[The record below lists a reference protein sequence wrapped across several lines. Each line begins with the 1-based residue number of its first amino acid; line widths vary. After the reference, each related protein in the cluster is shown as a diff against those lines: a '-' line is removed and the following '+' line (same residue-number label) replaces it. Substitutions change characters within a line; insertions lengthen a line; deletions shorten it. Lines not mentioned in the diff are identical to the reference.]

1 MKKNYYTHKIDLKKI
16 TIKNQPREQFRQL
29 LEDIEYRGYEVE
41 ELQNGNKIVI
51 TKPSGKSVYGR
62 PKKEDFLVF
71 VFNPNENGLWQIT
84 HKQIFQDIQN
94 KATEDKNKTIQ
105 LIDLLERV
113 KNGEEPDDFIDE
125 INKLS
130 FNEGEKPETLLK
142 VYKWIWGQEDVNYP
156 NGEGREMSWKG
167 ISGFRENLKND

>member
-1 MKKNYYTHKIDLKKI
+1 MKKNYYTHKIELKKI

-51 TKPSGKSVYGR
+51 TKPGGKSVYGR

-71 VFNPNENGLWQIT
+71 VFNPIENGLWQIT

-94 KATEDKNKTIQ
+94 KANEDKNKTIQ

-130 FNEGEKPETLLK
+130 FNEGETPETLLK

-167 ISGFRENLKND
+167 ISEFRENIKND

>member
-16 TIKNQPREQFRQL
+16 EIKNQPREQFRQL
-29 LEDIEYRGYEVE
+29 LENIEYRGYEVE

-51 TKPSGKSVYGR
+51 TKPGGKSVYGR

-71 VFNPNENGLWQIT
+71 VFNPKENGLWQIT
-84 HKQIFQDIQN
+84 HKQIFQDIED
-94 KATEDKNKTIQ
+94 KANDDKNKTIQ

-113 KNGEEPDDFIDE
+113 KNGEDPDDFIAE
-125 INKLS
+125 INSLS
-130 FNEGEKPETLLK
+130 FNKGEPPETLLK

-167 ISGFRENLKND
+167 ISEFREKLKND